1 MDALIYTGQKYLS
14 ENNALYEIIDYYRKH
29 DPLSTNIYLI
39 DRGLN
44 SSDNFNK
51 LKDNHVEFICR
62 VNMNRTYE
70 AVGNSKIP
78 KCHPII
84 DAEIMKLHEN
94 DEVISDQI
102 VHLRKKGQPG
112 LIPPN
117 TDS

>member
-1 MDALIYTGQKYLS
+1 
-14 ENNALYEIIDYYRKH
+14 
-29 DPLSTNIYLI
+29 
-39 DRGLN
+39 
-44 SSDNFNK
+44 
-51 LKDNHVEFICR
+51 
-62 VNMNRTYE
+62 MNRTYE

-102 VHLRKKGQPG
+102 VHLRKKGQPS